1 MSLSA
6 GTAAPRYARPFVV
19 VFLATLIVCALGG
32 FNLWPYSSW
41 ELFSR
46 LRTDQE
52 TGWDVVAVD
61 SAGDV
66 RDDPTASLPYS
77 HRGFVS
83 TMATFPDRS
92 PSAQDAICD
101 AWLNDATQRF
111 GESTRLLKIYGLRRD
126 RCASRPSFH

>member
-1 MSLSA
+1 M
-6 GTAAPRYARPFVV
+6 V
-19 VFLATLIVCALGG
+19 VFLATLVVCALGG

-111 GESTRLLKIYGLRRD
+111 GESTRLLKIYGLHWLLSGRHGNRAAP
-126 RCASRPSFH
+126 RQRKLVVICRERSA